1 MIFFV
6 RDINCWGLKCLRDEM
21 YGVNLNVVKKLEH
34 QIDSHQIKH
43 QFCYLL
49 KKEYHIWLKI

>member
-1 MIFFV
+1 M
-6 RDINCWGLKCLRDEM
+6 RDEM
-21 YGVNLNVVKKLEH
+21 YGVNLNFVKKLEH

-49 KKEYHIWLKI
+49 KKEYYILVKIFCRLRT